1 MSSLRRS
8 GGIVGHWRRRLRGLL
23 QGPLGPLLLSTL
35 VLLLVVLPQ
44 RQEAAR
50 SAPPLAG
57 AHLACTLDNIID
69 GDTIDVHCDGNVH
82 RVRIWGIDAPERAQK
97 PWGDIATRRLAELLR
112 GGPVEVH
119 VDGLDVYGRV
129 LARVAVGELRDAGL
143 KLVREGFVSVRT
155 RYVTDGDYR
164 AARTEA
170 SRERRGIWSQPGA
183 QQRPWEW
190 RRLNPPQDRNLG
202 SR

>member
-1 MSSLRRS
+1 
-8 GGIVGHWRRRLRGLL
+8 
-23 QGPLGPLLLSTL
+23 
-35 VLLLVVLPQ
+35 
-44 RQEAAR
+44 
-50 SAPPLAG
+50 
-57 AHLACTLDNIID
+57 
-69 GDTIDVHCDGNVH
+69 
-82 RVRIWGIDAPERAQK
+82 
-97 PWGDIATRRLAELLR
+97 
-112 GGPVEVH
+112 
-119 VDGLDVYGRV
+119 V